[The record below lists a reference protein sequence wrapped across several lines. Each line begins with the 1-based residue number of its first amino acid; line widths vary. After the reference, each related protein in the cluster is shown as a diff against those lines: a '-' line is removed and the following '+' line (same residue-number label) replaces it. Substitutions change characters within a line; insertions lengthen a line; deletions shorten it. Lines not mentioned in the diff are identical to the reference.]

1 MAIGVNFLSCAS
13 KEKGENVRVKYR
25 RCVVIPKSTLT
36 SKGQATIP
44 LAIREALGLSTG
56 TQLSFELTGGELRVR
71 AISKKS
77 WPDLWNL
84 AAGAPRPPKP
94 VDVSAAI
101 QAAVRERSDR

>member
-1 MAIGVNFLSCAS
+1 M
-13 KEKGENVRVKYR
+13 
-25 RCVVIPKSTLT
+25 IPKATLT
-36 SKGQATIP
+36 SKGQITIP

-71 AISKKS
+71 AINRKT
-77 WPDLWNL
+77 WPELWSI

-101 QAAVRERSDR
+101 QAAVKERSER